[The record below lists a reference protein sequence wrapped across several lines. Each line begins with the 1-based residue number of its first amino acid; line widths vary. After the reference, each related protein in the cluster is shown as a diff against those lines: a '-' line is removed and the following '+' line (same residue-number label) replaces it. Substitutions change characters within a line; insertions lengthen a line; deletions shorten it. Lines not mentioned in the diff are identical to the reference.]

1 MFLYRMLV
9 GHIPHSIIIQKI
21 RPRKWLPAMI
31 VAWAGF
37 TMLSAACKTFSQLCA
52 VRFFMGFAEG
62 STYAGSLY
70 IIGSW

>member
-1 MFLYRMLV
+1 MPSYSMLV

-21 RPRKWLPAMI
+21 RPRKWLPSMI
-31 VAWAGF
+31 IAWAGF
-37 TMLSAACKTFSQLCA
+37 TMLSAACKTFGQLCV

-62 STYAGSLY
+62 STYAGSIY